1 MIEIDTFLRIVN
13 TIGAFG
19 WAFGMSMAIWFHL
32 KGYPFRYAVAYLLFG
47 VSMLFLGSPRG
58 ATLFGIPDAFGR
70 VGVITGLVLLLVLAI
85 WNAHC
90 MRKGHDLVTELMDE
104 Q

>member
-1 MIEIDTFLRIVN
+1 MIETETFLRIVN
-13 TIGAFG
+13 TIGALGWLFG
-19 WAFGMSMAIWFHL
+19 TSAAIWFHL

-58 ATLFGIPDAFGR
+58 ATLFGIPDEFGR
-70 VGVITGLVLLLVLAI
+70 LAVITGLLILLVLGI
-85 WNAHC
+85 WNAKC
-90 MRKGHDLVTELMDE
+90 LREGYDLLTELMDK